1 MTTNRLRRQKFV
13 GNSQGLLKVWIW
25 TQVLAMC
32 TTGPGWQWIYAW
44 QKTRSNLAMSNTQN
58 KNKGSCQKETFLYQ
72 LLIWKEFIL
81 VREKLKWH
89 LFFFPFWPSV
99 KLRKSSWHN
108 IFLLRQRK
116 RLDSLKKQSKQ
127 KENWKSEICLLRE
140 IRNNLVIFITNWT
153 LWLGLL
159 YTKNSEFISRP
170 LAILA

>member
-1 MTTNRLRRQKFV
+1 MPPSSEMRGHHHFEDDGNLILPDPRVARRRIVITGGSGWQI
-13 GNSQGLLKVWIW
+13 QGLLKVWIW

-72 LLIWKEFIL
+72 LLLWKEFIL

-89 LFFFPFWPSV
+89 LIFFPFWPSV

-116 RLDSLKKQSKQ
+116 RLDSLKKT
-127 KENWKSEICLLRE
+127 E
-140 IRNNLVIFITNWT
+140 
-153 LWLGLL
+153 
-159 YTKNSEFISRP
+159 
-170 LAILA
+170 